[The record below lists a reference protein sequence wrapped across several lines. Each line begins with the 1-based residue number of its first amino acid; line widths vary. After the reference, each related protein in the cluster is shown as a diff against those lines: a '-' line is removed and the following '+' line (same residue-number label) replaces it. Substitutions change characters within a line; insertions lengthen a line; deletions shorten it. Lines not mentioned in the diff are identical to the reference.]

1 MNEAPPRERRRH
13 EAPVT
18 YHHCRAATRRRHSL
32 ATFLFLV
39 VAATTATQ
47 EALGFPS
54 VPNSK
59 RQHLLSLFDVPRCG
73 RRSDSPLRKR
83 SRWSATDVLPSPHP
97 TSLQLS
103 TKEEAAHQ
111 RGNTKKSRKVI
122 YSAISSGV
130 ICLFLH
136 SFTTFP
142 STIFAAYSRLLM
154 HYPLTTKSL
163 SSGVLCGIGDII
175 AQFRDPTYSKFNY
188 GRLIRFAG

>member
-13 EAPVT
+13 EAPVA

-54 VPNSK
+54 VPKSK
-59 RQHLLSLFDVPRCG
+59 RQQLLSLFDVPRCG

-83 SRWSATDVLPSPHP
+83 SRSTTYVLPFPHP

-111 RGNTKKSRKVI
+111 RVNIKKSRKVI
-122 YSAISSGV
+122 YSAVSSGV
-130 ICLFLH
+130 MCLLLH

-142 STIFAAYSRLLM
+142 STIFAAYSRLLI

-175 AQFRDPTYSKFNY
+175 AQFRDLKCNKFNY